1 MSGLYRL
8 WRAKHN
14 PPPDPSHVSFHG
26 KTILITGATSGIGFE
41 ASLKFLH
48 QGCSTLIIGSRDLDR
63 GEKVK
68 NILESRTGRI
78 GVIQVFALDMSSFQ
92 GVSEFVSQVT
102 STISLN
108 RQRLDIVVL
117 NAGIMHCD
125 YVLSRDG
132 WEDTLQVNTLS
143 TAMLAELLLPT
154 LQASSITTGETNTS
168 HTTPH
173 LVIVSSGTALRI
185 SSKHLPT
192 PTPPPSL
199 PASTLSRRPLLD
211 YLNQPATC
219 KKYAISKLL
228 IEYVARRIAKYL
240 LTPSGQLDIIVTT
253 VKPGLCASSLS
264 RQYTAHWT
272 GRWAVAVFNYL
283 FARTA
288 EVGSRAVVSACV
300 QGYEC
305 HGKMWDGEKIQ
316 E

>member
-41 ASLKFLH
+41 ASLKFLR

-68 NILESRTGRI
+68 NILESCTGRI

-92 GVSEFVSQVT
+92 GVSEFVSRVT
-102 STISLN
+102 STTPN
-108 RQRLDIVVL
+108 HRPLDIVVL
-117 NAGIMHCD
+117 NAGIMRRD
-125 YVLSRDG
+125 YVLSPDG

-143 TAMLAELLLPT
+143 TAMLAELLLPK
-154 LQASSITTGETNTS
+154 LHASSSTTGETNTS

-173 LVIVSSGTALRI
+173 LVIVSSGTALRV
-185 SSKHLPT
+185 SSKHLLT
-192 PTPPPSL
+192 PTPPLPS
-199 PASTLSRRPLLD
+199 SISRRPLLN
-211 YLNQPATC
+211 YLNQPATR

-228 IEYVARRIAKYL
+228 IEYIAQRIAKYL

-288 EVGSRAVVSACV
+288 EAGSRAVVSACV

-305 HGKMWDGEKIQ
+305 HGKMWDGEKVQ